1 MPFLRS
7 RVVIDVLWKASAARS
22 WSTTST
28 ALAPSKAEQ
37 ATRAMGAADRS
48 RTFQDYGVVQNEA
61 HAALIVLTGSPALSE
76 LPRITDAL
84 KKAAAFKVS
93 KHPTPSGQQQDAA
106 EALRVLGLS
115 GLIRA
120 ALLCGTFDAAADMT
134 RHLLTLQRPSSVQS
148 QTKRV
153 LHKLPIGD

>member
-1 MPFLRS
+1 
-7 RVVIDVLWKASAARS
+7 
-22 WSTTST
+22 
-28 ALAPSKAEQ
+28 
-37 ATRAMGAADRS
+37 MGAADRS